1 MRFKEK
7 EANVGRICQS
17 DNEIG
22 LDAKRHRGIETKFVT
37 ENMLLNLA
45 PMVGEEAIVHER
57 LASVTS
63 ASAGEIFIN
72 KKRVARIKSTFLSHL
87 VLILVSLISVFP
99 FIWLISTSL
108 KGNSE
113 NIFAYPPQIIPQ
125 DFTWANYTGV
135 WDKVNFIGY
144 FINSMIVAGG
154 TVVLNL
160 ILSAMAGYPLARME
174 FKGKKITFFAILA
187 TIMIPFQAIML
198 PVYLITLKLHLT
210 DNVNNFA
217 GFMGL
222 IMPFAVSAFGIFLM
236 RQAFLGIPKEME
248 EAAIVDG
255 CNVFQVFWKVLMP
268 MVKPSLAVLAIFT
281 FIGSWGEFLWPS
293 IVLTKESMY
302 TLPVG
307 VNNLQGMFSSNWRFI
322 AAGSIL
328 STIPILIF
336 FLAMQRY
343 FISGEN
349 EGAVKG

>member
-1 MRFKEK
+1 MKKLLEK
-7 EANVGRICQS
+7 LS
-17 DNEIG
+17 S
-22 LDAKRHRGIETKFVT
+22 HFV
-37 ENMLLNLA
+37 L
-45 PMVGEEAIVHER
+45 
-57 LASVTS
+57 
-63 ASAGEIFIN
+63 IFI
-72 KKRVARIKSTFLSHL
+72 
-87 VLILVSLISVFP
+87 SLLSVFP

-108 KGNSE
+108 KGACE
-113 NIFAYPPQIIPQ
+113 NIFAYPPTIIPI
-125 DFTWANYTGV
+125 DFTWENYIGV
-135 WDKVNFIGY
+135 WKKVDFMAY
-144 FINSMIVAGG
+144 FWNSMIVAGA

-160 ILSAMAGYPLARME
+160 ILSSLAAYPLARMN
-174 FKGKKITFFAILA
+174 FAGKKITFFAILA

-198 PVYLITLKLHLT
+198 PVYLITIKLNMMDT
-210 DNVNNFA
+210 VNNF
-217 GFMGL
+217 MGYL
-222 IMPFAVSAFGIFLM
+222 GLVMPFAVSAFGIFLM
-236 RQAFLGIPKEME
+236 RQAFMTIPKEME

-255 CNVFQVFWKVLMP
+255 CNVFQVFFRVLLP

-328 STIPILIF
+328 STIPILVF
-336 FLAMQRY
+336 FLTMQKY

>member
-1 MRFKEK
+1 MKKFIEK
-7 EANVGRICQS
+7 IS
-17 DNEIG
+17 I
-22 LDAKRHRGIETKFVT
+22 H
-37 ENMLLNLA
+37 
-45 PMVGEEAIVHER
+45 AI
-57 LASVTS
+57 L
-63 ASAGEIFIN
+63 IFI
-72 KKRVARIKSTFLSHL
+72 SLLS
-87 VLILVSLISVFP
+87 IFP

-108 KGNSE
+108 KGNAE
-113 NIFAYPPQIIPQ
+113 NIFAYPPQLIPT
-125 DFTWANYTGV
+125 DFTLTNYTGV
-135 WDKVNFIGY
+135 WHRVNFIRY
-144 FINSMIVAGG
+144 FINSMIVAIG
-154 TVVLNL
+154 TVILNL
-160 ILSAMAGYPLARME
+160 ILSSMAGYPLARME
-174 FKGKKITFFAILA
+174 FKGKKVSFFAVLA

-198 PVYLITLKLHLT
+198 PVYLITLKLHLV
-210 DNVNNFA
+210 DSVNNFA
-217 GFMGL
+217 GYIGL

-255 CNVFQVFWKVLMP
+255 CSVWQLFWRVLIP

-293 IVLTKESMY
+293 IVLTKEAMY

-328 STIPILIF
+328 SIIPIIIF
-336 FLAMQRY
+336 FLSMQRY

>member
-1 MRFKEK
+1 MSNIENRARVSVPALKNKFK
-7 EANVGRICQS
+7 NFG
-17 DNEIG
+17 
-22 LDAKRHRGIETKFVT
+22 
-37 ENMLLNLA
+37 
-45 PMVGEEAIVHER
+45 VH
-57 LASVTS
+57 
-63 ASAGEIFIN
+63 F
-72 KKRVARIKSTFLSHL
+72 
-87 VLILVSLISVFP
+87 VLIFVSLLSIFP

-108 KGNSE
+108 KGSGE
-113 NIFAYPPQIIPQ
+113 NIFAYPPVIIPS
-125 DFTWANYTGV
+125 DFTWANYIGV
-135 WDKVNFIGY
+135 WHRVNFIGY
-144 FINSMIVAGG
+144 FVNSMIVAAG
-154 TVVLNL
+154 TVLLNL

-174 FKGKKITFFAILA
+174 FKGKRIAFFSTLA
-187 TIMIPFQAIML
+187 TIMIPFQTIML
-198 PVYLITLKLHLT
+198 PVYLITLKLHLV
-210 DNVNNFA
+210 DSYGNMA
-217 GFMGL
+217 GFIGL

-236 RQAFLGIPKEME
+236 RQAFLGVPREME

-255 CNVFQVFWKVLMP
+255 CSVWNVFRKVLVP

-328 STIPILIF
+328 ATVPILIF

>member
-1 MRFKEK
+1 MKFK
-7 EANVGRICQS
+7 NFWIHFILITIS
-17 DNEIG
+17 
-22 LDAKRHRGIETKFVT
+22 
-37 ENMLLNLA
+37 LLS
-45 PMVGEEAIVHER
+45 I
-57 LASVTS
+57 
-63 ASAGEIFIN
+63 
-72 KKRVARIKSTFLSHL
+72 
-87 VLILVSLISVFP
+87 FP

-108 KGNSE
+108 KGQAE
-113 NIFAYPPQIIPQ
+113 NIFAYPPQIIPT
-125 DFTWANYTGV
+125 DFTWTNYTGV
-135 WDKVNFIGY
+135 WGKVDFIRY

-154 TVVLNL
+154 TVILNL

-174 FKGKKITFFAILA
+174 FKGKKITFFAVLA

-198 PVYLITLKLHLT
+198 PVYLITLKLNLV
-210 DNVNNFA
+210 DSVGSIA

-222 IMPFAVSAFGIFLM
+222 ILPFAVNAFGIFLM

-255 CNVFQVFWKVLMP
+255 CNGFQIFWKVLLP

-302 TLPVG
+302 TLPIG

-336 FLAMQRY
+336 FLCMQRY

>member
-1 MRFKEK
+1 MKRFLEK
-7 EANVGRICQS
+7 FSI
-17 DNEIG
+17 
-22 LDAKRHRGIETKFVT
+22 HF
-37 ENMLLNLA
+37 
-45 PMVGEEAIVHER
+45 
-57 LASVTS
+57 
-63 ASAGEIFIN
+63 
-72 KKRVARIKSTFLSHL
+72 
-87 VLILVSLISVFP
+87 VLIVVSLLSIFP
-99 FIWLISTSL
+99 FICLISTSL
-108 KGNSE
+108 KGAGE
-113 NIFAYPPQIIPQ
+113 NIFAYPPDIIPS
-125 DFTWANYTGV
+125 DFTWDNYTGV
-135 WDKVNFIGY
+135 WQKVDFIGY
-144 FINSMIVAGG
+144 FVNSMIVAGG
-154 TVVLNL
+154 TVILNL
-160 ILSAMAGYPLARME
+160 ILSAMAGYPLARMQ
-174 FKGKKITFFAILA
+174 FKGKKIVFFSILA

-198 PVYLITLKLHLT
+198 PVYLITLKLNLV
-210 DNVNNFA
+210 DSVNNFA
-217 GFMGL
+217 GYIGL

-255 CNVFQVFWKVLMP
+255 CSVWQLFTKVLLP

-328 STIPILIF
+328 ATIPIVIF

-349 EGAVKG
+349 DGAVKG